1 MTSRRNFLKGI
12 GATSLVTCL
21 PNLAFAATASPN
33 VFVWVTLR
41 GAMDGLNVVV
51 PTFDTAYSVLRP
63 NLAFNANELQG
74 LDGGYGLNPALKN
87 VFEWYQNDEAMFVH
101 ACATGY
107 RSRSHFDGQKVLEN
121 GTLHPSEREGWLNR
135 FLMSEKR
142 NLAIAIDSGLPLIA
156 QGEMKV
162 SSWYP
167 HKLKAKEEQALILS
181 DLFQSDP
188 ELGSNFSEAMKLEKM
203 LGTGSQSKQ
212 FANLM
217 TQAGKF
223 INSPQGPNIAVLEL
237 GGWDTHSAQ
246 GTTQGRLANQLKKLD
261 EGLLAL
267 KSALGEKWSS
277 TVVMC
282 ASEFG
287 RTARENG
294 TKGTDHGTANVM
306 LLAGGAIKKGQVV
319 SDWPGLADDKLFE
332 GRDLAPTTDV
342 RAVIKGVLADHYLA
356 ESGTLLNVFPDS
368 EAITP
373 MTGLI
378 TTKQA

>member
-63 NLAFNANELQG
+63 NLAFNANELHG

-121 GTLHPSEREGWLNR
+121 GTLNPLEREGWLNR
-135 FLMSEKR
+135 FLMSEKS

-167 HKLKAKEEQALILS
+167 HKLKAEEEQALILA

-356 ESGTLLNVFPDS
+356 DSATLLNVFPDS
-368 EAITP
+368 EAIAP

-378 TTKQA
+378 TTKRA

>member
-21 PNLAFAATASPN
+21 PNLAFATTDSPN
-33 VFVWVTLR
+33 VFIWVTLR

-51 PTFDTAYSVLRP
+51 PTFDTAYSTLRP
-63 NLAFNANELQG
+63 TLAFDANEL
-74 LDGGYGLNPALKN
+74 LSLEGGYGLNPALNN
-87 VFEWYQNDEAMFVH
+87 VFEWYQNDQAMFVH

-121 GTLHPSEREGWLNR
+121 GTVNPLEREGWLNR
-135 FLMSEKR
+135 FLMTEKR

-167 HKLKAKEEQALILS
+167 HKLKAKEEQAMILA

-203 LGTGSQSKQ
+203 LGSASQSKQ
-212 FANLM
+212 FSNLM

-223 INSPQGPNIAVLEL
+223 INTPQGPNIAVLEL

-267 KSALGEKWSS
+267 KSALGDKWAS

-319 SDWPGLADDKLFE
+319 SDWPGLGEAQLFE
-332 GRDLAPTTDV
+332 GRDLAPTTDT
-342 RAVIKGVLADHYLA
+342 RSVIKGVLADHYLA
-356 ESGTLLNVFPDS
+356 DSATLLNVFPDS

-378 TTKQA
+378 ATKQA